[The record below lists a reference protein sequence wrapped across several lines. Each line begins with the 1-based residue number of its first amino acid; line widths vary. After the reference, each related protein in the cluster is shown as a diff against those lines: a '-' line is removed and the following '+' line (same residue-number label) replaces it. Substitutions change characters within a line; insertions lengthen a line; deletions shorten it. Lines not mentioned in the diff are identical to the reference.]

1 MMRKFFAL
9 LLTLMLTAAFLTVP
23 AAAFDPGGVNGGN
36 LTSDEGGS
44 SPVVNQEK
52 TELTIPTDPSTAPP
66 EETTAPTEETTA
78 PEETAAETTVPSEP
92 TTLPTE
98 PTEAPVTAAAETKS
112 PEEPEPVPSASHEP
126 LLPTDRNTDT
136 EAGDPMEM
144 LLLVGLIAG
153 LGAICVVLLIRKV
166 LDL

>member
-9 LLTLMLTAAFLTVP
+9 LLTLMLTAAFLAVP
-23 AAAFDPGGVNGGN
+23 AAALNQGGGVNGTKN
-36 LTSDEGGS
+36 DDGS
-44 SPVVNQEK
+44 GTVVNQEK

-66 EETTAPTEETTA
+66 EETTAPTEATTA

-98 PTEAPVTAAAETKS
+98 PTEAPVTVSAETKPS
-112 PEEPEPVPSASHEP
+112 EPEPVPSASREP

>member
-23 AAAFDPGGVNGGN
+23 AAALSGNPNMNGN
-36 LTSDEGGS
+36 NDGS
-44 SPVVNQEK
+44 GPVVEQEK
-52 TELTIPTDPSTAPP
+52 ATIEIPTDPSTAPP
-66 EETTAPTEETTA
+66 EETTAPPEESTA

-112 PEEPEPVPSASHEP
+112 PEPEPVPSASHEP
-126 LLPTDRNTDT
+126 LLPPDRNTDT
-136 EAGDPMEM
+136 EAGDPTEM

-153 LGAICVVLLIRKV
+153 LGAICVVLLVRKV